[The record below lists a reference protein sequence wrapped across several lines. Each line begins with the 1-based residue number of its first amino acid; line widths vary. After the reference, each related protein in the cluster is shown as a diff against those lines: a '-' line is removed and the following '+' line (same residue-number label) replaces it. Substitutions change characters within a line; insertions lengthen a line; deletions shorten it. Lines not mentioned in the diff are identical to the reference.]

1 MENDLEKYFLDA
13 ILKNTNPAKVAAAF
27 GSQSSQE
34 QMLGVGFQ

>member
-1 MENDLEKYFLDA
+1 MENDLEKYFLDS
-13 ILKNTNPAKVAAAF
+13 ILKNTKSVKVTAAF